1 MYQASTLSK
10 SCACR
15 KHMEDMDNLLERFH
29 GFAVIL
35 SKSSQG
41 PSLMLENFHNR
52 VNSMAIIKL
61 PGEGMVDQIQ
71 PRVFL
76 IALEGSVK
84 EQPKPSTRRIV
95 HCMIQME
102 EVCREVEN

>member
-1 MYQASTLSK
+1 
-10 SCACR
+10 
-15 KHMEDMDNLLERFH
+15 MDDPLERFH
-29 GFAVIL
+29 DFPVIL

-52 VNSMAIIKL
+52 IDSMEIVEL

-76 IALEGSVK
+76 IALEGSVE